1 MAKAIVVLTYKSV
14 DELVLKEASDSWRL
28 NPEKANSCKY
38 LICARNQNDQRKI
51 WAGKEKHREAF
62 LICKIKDITKSIHNP
77 SRFQINFS
85 EYANISIKEFWS
97 KDRNPIIYKDF
108 DIENLNGVNFKKVDQ
123 FKEGTLFKDRKEIHK
138 NNLHNNLV
146 FGISQNAGIANYI
159 VLSGGYVD
167 ETNDRGDE
175 FIYIGQGGRDEK
187 TKKQIS
193 DQTFDNTHNK
203 SLVFNCNWNIPV
215 RVFRGSKLNS
225 DYAPVNGYRYDGK
238 YMINDFWYSTG
249 VDGFKICNFKLVK
262 PDRFIQN
269 EKTKNYKKIPL
280 DIFKKPAIRKLRE
293 IDLNKLTKKWV
304 PKGNLNLEKN
314 YQNKIE
320 ILEKTNKKHEKTIS
334 VLGKF
339 LKENNFKNHEGQFDL
354 YTEDSGVGKL
364 FEIKTWNNKN
374 LKEQI
379 RNGIIKLL
387 EYRIRYQK
395 EGLFPKNTDLYLMLD
410 SDPKKIISKYN
421 YLLDLM
427 EELKITLCWLQNNK
441 VRSFKISQSN
451 LYWIDN

>member
-1 MAKAIVVLTYKSV
+1 M
-14 DELVLKEASDSWRL
+14 
-28 NPEKANSCKY
+28 
-38 LICARNQNDQRKI
+38 
-51 WAGKEKHREAF
+51 
-62 LICKIKDITKSIHNP
+62 
-77 SRFQINFS
+77 
-85 EYANISIKEFWS
+85 
-97 KDRNPIIYKDF
+97 
-108 DIENLNGVNFKKVDQ
+108 
-123 FKEGTLFKDRKEIHK
+123 
-138 NNLHNNLV
+138 
-146 FGISQNAGIANYI
+146 
-159 VLSGGYVD
+159 
-167 ETNDRGDE
+167 
-175 FIYIGQGGRDEK
+175 
-187 TKKQIS
+187 
-193 DQTFDNTHNK
+193 
-203 SLVFNCNWNIPV
+203 

-427 EELKITLCWLQNNK
+427 EELNITLCWLQNNK

>member
-28 NPEKANSCKY
+28 NPDKANTCKY
-38 LICARNQNDQRKI
+38 LICTRNKHDKRKI
-51 WAGKEKHREAF
+51 WTGKEKHREAF
-62 LICKIKDITKSIHNP
+62 LICKIKNITKSIYNT
-77 SRFQINFS
+77 SRFQINFT

-97 KDRNPIIYKDF
+97 KDRNPIIYKEF
-108 DIENLNGVNFKKVDQ
+108 DVENLNGVNFKKVDQ
-123 FKEGTLFKDRKEIHK
+123 FKEGSLFKDRKEIHK

-146 FGISQNAGIANYI
+146 FGISQNAGIANCI
-159 VLSGGYVD
+159 VLSGGYID

-187 TKKQIS
+187 TKKQIA

-225 DYAPVNGYRYDGK
+225 DYAPVSGYRYDGK

-269 EKTKNYKKIPL
+269 EKTKNYKKLPL

-334 VLGKF
+334 ALGKI
-339 LKENNFKNHEGQFDL
+339 LKEKNFKNHEGQFDL
-354 YTEDSGVGKL
+354 YTESSGIGKL
-364 FEIKTWNNKN
+364 FEIKTWNQKN

-395 EGLFPKNTDLYLMLD
+395 EGLFPYSTDLYLMLD
-410 SDPKKIISKYN
+410 NDPKKIITKFN

-427 EELKITLCWLQNNK
+427 NELKITLCWLKNNK
-441 VRSFKISQSN
+441 VCSFKIYQSN
-451 LYWIDN
+451 LYWINN

>member
-1 MAKAIVVLTYKSV
+1 MVNTIVVLTYKSI
-14 DELVLKEASDSWRL
+14 DELILKEASDSWRL
-28 NPEKANSCKY
+28 NPEKANNCKY
-38 LICARNQNDQRKI
+38 LICARNKYDKRKI

-62 LICKIKDITKSIHNP
+62 LICKIKNITKSIHNP

-85 EYANISIKEFWS
+85 EYANISINEFWS
-97 KDRNPIIYKDF
+97 KDRNPIIYKEINISELG
-108 DIENLNGVNFKKVDQ
+108 DINFKKVDK
-123 FKEGTLFKDRKEIHK
+123 FAEGTFFKDRKEILK

-146 FGISQNAGIANYI
+146 FGIYQNQGIAKSI
-159 VLSGGYVD
+159 VLSGGYID

-175 FIYIGQGGRDEK
+175 FIYIGQGGRDNK
-187 TKKQIS
+187 TKKQVS
-193 DQTFDNTHNK
+193 NQSFENTHNK

-215 RVFRGSKLNS
+215 RVFRGSELNS
-225 DYAPVNGYRYDGK
+225 DYAPKNGYRYDGK

-334 VLGKF
+334 VLGKL
-339 LKENNFKNHEGQFDL
+339 LKEKNFKNHEGQFDL

-395 EGLFPKNTDLYLMLD
+395 EGLFPRNTDLFLMLD